1 MGHHFNNGPIPG
13 FDALF
18 GDENTQQRIAE
29 LERKL
34 DEERR
39 KNAQPIVMEIG
50 ADGPKLGA
58 TGQFPDGKLSDN
70 DEGEIM
76 IGIAVYR
83 GKVLFNFGKPVQ
95 GVGFTPEQAE
105 QIGRD
110 LINKAREA
118 AL

>member
-1 MGHHFNNGPIPG
+1 MGHHFNQGPIPG

-18 GDENTQQRIAE
+18 GDTNAQQRIAE

-34 DEERR
+34 DEQHR

-50 ADGPKLGA
+50 ADGPRLGA

-83 GKVLFNFGKPVQ
+83 GRVLFNFGKPVH
-95 GVGFTPEQAE
+95 GIGLTPEQAE

>member
-1 MGHHFNNGPIPG
+1 MSHHFNEGSVPG
-13 FDALF
+13 FDGLF
-18 GDENTQQRIAE
+18 ADENSKQRIAE

-39 KNAQPIVMEIG
+39 KNARPIVMGIG
-50 ADGPKLGA
+50 PNGPQLGA
-58 TGQFPDGKLSDN
+58 TGQFPDGALSDN
-70 DEGEIM
+70 DEGEIL

>member
-1 MGHHFNNGPIPG
+1 MGHHFDQGPIPG
-13 FDALF
+13 FDGLF
-18 GDENTQQRIAE
+18 ADENSKQRIAE
-29 LERKL
+29 LEREL
-34 DEERR
+34 DKERR
-39 KNAQPIVMEIG
+39 KNARPITMT
-50 ADGPKLGA
+50 GA

-95 GVGFTPEQAE
+95 GIGFTPEQAE

>member
-1 MGHHFNNGPIPG
+1 MGHHFDQGPIPG
-13 FDALF
+13 FDSMF
-18 GDENTQQRIAE
+18 DDTNTKLRIAE

-39 KNAQPIVMEIG
+39 KNARPMKFEISEEG
-50 ADGPKLGA
+50 FRLGA
-58 TGQFPDGKLSDN
+58 TGRFPDGKISDN
-70 DEGEIM
+70 DEGEIA

-95 GVGFTPEQAE
+95 GIGFTPEQAE

-110 LINKAREA
+110 LLNKAREA
-118 AL
+118 SP